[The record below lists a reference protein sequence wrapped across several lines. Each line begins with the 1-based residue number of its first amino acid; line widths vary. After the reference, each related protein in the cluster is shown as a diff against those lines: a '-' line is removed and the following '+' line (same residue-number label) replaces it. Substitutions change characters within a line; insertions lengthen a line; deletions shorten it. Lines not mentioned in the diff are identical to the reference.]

1 MKIPKPGK
9 YIRDDGMEFDVIGVA
24 KDVTTGA
31 KTVVYT
37 GSTGEMFACPL
48 TKWKGYSA
56 LADVDVSEYIPA
68 PEPPPPDITYAPVWD
83 IPPEDAYAPPRMA
96 EFTPETDKLAVL
108 KQYFGYDSFRDG
120 QDTLIDSILSGRD
133 TVGIMPTG
141 AGKSLCY
148 QIPALMLPGVTLVIS
163 PLISLMKDQVA
174 ALKQAGVAA
183 AYINS
188 SLTQRQLDIAL
199 ENAAAGKYR
208 IIYVTPE
215 RLETQRFINLSQRMR
230 ISLIAVDEAHCIS
243 QWGQDF
249 RPSYLAIP
257 DYIDK
262 LPARPRVCAFTA
274 TATMRVRSDI
284 GRIMRLREPF
294 MCVTGFDRPNLYYR
308 VIQPKSKKAE
318 LMALMNDYRGKSGII
333 YCATRK
339 DVEAVHDMLIL
350 EGYPATRYHAGLSD
364 AERLRNQEAFQRDEM
379 PIMVAT
385 NAFGMG
391 IDKSDV
397 RFVVHFSMPGD
408 LESYYQEAG
417 RAGRDGDSAECTL
430 LYGKQDIFTQRF
442 FIDHMGEESELSPD
456 ELRTVQLN
464 ARRRLQLMIEYC
476 ETASCLRA
484 YILNYFGEDSP
495 GRCGACGSCA
505 GEAREGISEDLV
517 PAATA
522 VRRRR
527 GAVQAAEEPADE
539 GLLEHLKEVRRRL
552 AQTMSVPAYVIFTD
566 RTLRDMSVKKP
577 RTMDELMDVSGV
589 GLSKQR
595 SYGRD
600 FLKAVN
606 EYLGE

>member
-1 MKIPKPGK
+1 MKIPRPGK
-9 YIRDDGMEFDVIGVA
+9 YIRDDGEEFDVIGTA

-37 GSTGEMFACPL
+37 DSRGDMFTCPL
-48 TKWKGYSA
+48 SKWKGYSA
-56 LADVDVSEYIPA
+56 LADVDVNDYIPA
-68 PEPPPPDITYAPVWD
+68 PEPPPPDVTYAPVWD
-83 IPPEDAYAPPRMA
+83 IPPDDAYAPPQMA
-96 EFTPETDKLAVL
+96 EFTPETDKLGVL

-141 AGKSLCY
+141 AGKSMCY

-188 SLTQRQLDIAL
+188 SLTQRQLDMAL

-476 ETASCLRA
+476 ETSSCLRA

-505 GEAREGISEDLV
+505 GEAREGVSEDLV

-522 VRRRR
+522 VKRRR
-527 GAVQAAEEPADE
+527 GAVQAQEEPADE

-577 RTMDELMDVSGV
+577 LTMDALMDVSGV

-600 FLKAVN
+600 FLKAVK
-606 EYLGE
+606 EYVGE

>member
-1 MKIPKPGK
+1 MKTPTPGK
-9 YIRDDGMEFDVIGVA
+9 YIRNDGEEFDVIGVA
-24 KDVTTGA
+24 KDVSTGHRC
-31 KTVVYT
+31 VVYSDSR
-37 GSTGEMFACPL
+37 GSMFTCPVA
-48 TKWKGYSA
+48 KWIGYSP
-56 LADVDVSEYIPA
+56 LADINTADYIPA
-68 PEPPPPDITYAPVWD
+68 PEPPPQDVTFAPWD
-83 IPPEDAYAPPRMA
+83 LGAPPEPAPMP
-96 EFTPETDKLAVL
+96 EFITNTDKYAVL

-120 QDTLIDSILSGRD
+120 QETLIDSIISGRD
-133 TVGIMPTG
+133 TVGVMPTG

-148 QIPALMLPGVTLVIS
+148 QIPALMLPGVTLVVS

-188 SLTQRQLDIAL
+188 SLTQRQLDMAL
-199 ENAAAGKYR
+199 DNAAAGKYR

-262 LPARPRVCAFTA
+262 LPVRPRVCAFTA
-274 TATMRVRSDI
+274 TATLRVRGDI
-284 GRIMRLREPF
+284 SKIMRLRDPF

-308 VIQPKSKKAE
+308 VVQPKSKKAE
-318 LMALMNDYRGKSGII
+318 LLALMNDYRGRSGII

-339 DVEAVHDMLIL
+339 DVEAVHDMLL
-350 EGYPATRYHAGLSD
+350 MEGYPVTRYHAGLSD
-364 AERLRNQEAFQRDEM
+364 AERLRNQEAFQRDEA

-397 RFVVHFSMPGD
+397 RYVVHFSMPGD

-442 FIDHMGEESELSPD
+442 FIEHMGEESELSPD

-476 ETASCLRA
+476 ETSACLRA

-505 GEAREGISEDLV
+505 GEAREGVSEDITPV
-517 PAATA
+517 PA
-522 VRRRR
+522 RRRR
-527 GAVQAAEEPADE
+527 AAAQASEEPADE
-539 GLLEHLKEVRRRL
+539 PLLEHLKEVRRRL

-577 RTMDELMDVSGV
+577 RTMDELLEVTGV
-589 GLSKQR
+589 GISKQR

-600 FLKAVN
+600 FLKAVK
-606 EYLGE
+606 EFVGG

>member
-1 MKIPKPGK
+1 MNTPAPGK
-9 YIRDDGMEFDVIGVA
+9 YIRMDGEEFEVIGVA
-24 KDVTTGA
+24 KNVTTGT

-37 GSTGEMFACPL
+37 DVRGEMFTCPL
-48 TKWKGYSA
+48 SRWQGYSPLSGISA
-56 LADVDVSEYIPA
+56 ADYIPA
-68 PEPPPPDITYAPVWD
+68 PEPPPPDVTYAPMWD
-83 IPPEDAYAPPRMA
+83 APAA
-96 EFTPETDKLAVL
+96 EFAPFVPEKSKEAVL
-108 KQYFGYDSFRDG
+108 KEYFGYDTFRDG

-188 SLTQRQLDIAL
+188 SLTQRQLDLAL
-199 ENAAAGKYR
+199 ENAAQGKYR

-215 RLETQRFINLSQRMR
+215 RLETPRFLNLSQRMQ

-257 DYIDK
+257 DYIDR
-262 LPARPRVCAFTA
+262 LPVRPKVCAFTA
-274 TATMRVRSDI
+274 TATKRVRSDI
-284 GRIMRLREPF
+284 SRIMRLREPF

-308 VIQPKSKKAE
+308 VIQPSSKKAE
-318 LMALMNDYRGKSGII
+318 LLALMNDYRGRSGII

-339 DVEAVHDMLIL
+339 DVEALHDILNL
-350 EGYPATRYHAGLSD
+350 EGYPVTRYHAGLSD
-364 AERLRNQEAFQRDEM
+364 AERLRNQEAFQRDEK

-397 RFVVHFSMPGD
+397 RFVVHYSMPGD

-430 LYGKQDIFTQRF
+430 LYGKQDIFTQRY
-442 FIDHMGEESELSPD
+442 FIERMGEESELSPD
-456 ELRTVQLN
+456 ELVAVQRT
-464 ARRRLQLMIEYC
+464 ARMRLQLMIEYC
-476 ETASCLRA
+476 ETTACLRA

-505 GEAREGISEDLV
+505 GEAREGISGDISDV
-517 PAATA
+517 VSPVRPRRSRRDSRPAD
-522 VRRRR
+522 
-527 GAVQAAEEPADE
+527 EPADE
-539 GLLEHLKEVRRRL
+539 ALLEKLKELRKSL
-552 AQTMSVPAYVIFTD
+552 AQSMSVPAYAIFTD

-577 RTMDELMDVSGV
+577 RTLDDFMKVSGV

-595 SYGRD
+595 SYGRE
-600 FLKAVN
+600 FLRAI
-606 EYLGE
+606 EAYESGE